1 MSININC
8 SEKFVST
15 FLRFDSHFTVG
26 TSWGRGWPHARQ
38 SGRSLSHTVQT
49 QHTVA
54 FLLPVGLASRKH
66 PTQTPLP
73 HRLSPPR
80 TPFPKSRRSHKELFK
95 EEHSFPINDLHFTS
109 FNLAIFCYC
118 RWCESEKKNYRW
130 GFLFRTAETVCPAG
144 LVKVTGS
151 GEVLGQPPFS
161 ERQQNSII
169 NGPHPITALQPT
181 QPPQSKSLSPHK

>member
-95 EEHSFPINDLHFTS
+95 EEQFSYKWPPLHKLQSRHF
-109 FNLAIFCYC
+109 LLLQVM
-118 RWCESEKKNYRW
+118 RVWKKKLPVGLFIQNCWDGLSSWPCKSHGLRR
-130 GFLFRTAETVCPAG
+130 GSRTAAVFRTSAK
-144 LVKVTGS
+144 L
-151 GEVLGQPPFS
+151 
-161 ERQQNSII
+161 N
-169 NGPHPITALQPT
+169 N
-181 QPPQSKSLSPHK
+181 